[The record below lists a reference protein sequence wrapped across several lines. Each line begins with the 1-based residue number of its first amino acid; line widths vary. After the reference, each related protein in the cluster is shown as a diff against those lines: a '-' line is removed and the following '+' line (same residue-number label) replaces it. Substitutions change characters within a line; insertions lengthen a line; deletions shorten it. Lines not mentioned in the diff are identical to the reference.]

1 MIATLL
7 TAFLLGQITYTPEPD
22 GTYALKARPSSA
34 NTETICFFDEAV
46 EIGCI
51 SSDGIADVSFNAVL
65 DCGTHVITATAR
77 NVFGESLVSNSGGTM
92 GVPCPPLL
100 IAP

>member
-1 MIATLL
+1 MMHALL
-7 TAFLLGQITYTPEPD
+7 LAFLLGQITYTPEPD
-22 GTYALKARPSSA
+22 GTYTLRAQPTSD
-34 NTETICFFDEAV
+34 NTETVCFFDEAAN
-46 EIGCI
+46 IGCVP
-51 SSDGIADVSFNAVL
+51 SDGVAAVALNTVL

-77 NVFGESLVSNSGGTM
+77 NTFGESSQSNSGGTM

>member
-7 TAFLLGQITYTPEPD
+7 ATFLLGQITYTPETD
-22 GTYALKARPSSA
+22 GTYILKARPSSA

-46 EIGCI
+46 EIGCV
-51 SSDGIADVSFNAVL
+51 SSDGIADVSFNTVL
-65 DCGTHVITATAR
+65 DCGAHVITAKAR
-77 NVFGESLVSNSGGTM
+77 NVFGESVQSNSGGTV
-92 GVPCPPLL
+92 GVPCAPLL